1 MLTMIMKS
9 MMILNTINIYVFIMY
24 GTSTHKYTFNAI
36 IYDYYQFTFVTL
48 YSVCY
53 KLELQTLTKP

>member
-1 MLTMIMKS
+1 
-9 MMILNTINIYVFIMY
+9 MILNTINIYVFIMY